1 MHIEH
6 SYIYNISCLLTHSL
20 ILFLSSLSWNVLYVI
35 CMQLHAVFG
44 DTTNTQQ
51 CSKTRVNKITKT
63 STLTTIW
70 CKNKLKLFSSTVN
83 LSAQRKSV
91 HRQEQ
96 NPQLPGKYFI
106 DNHRA
111 PKKTSPNLPARRDI
125 WSHDIGPSQWI
136 HTLYFFTCTT
146 ITKPRASVYE
156 QLRFGPG
163 KIPFRRSRIWRA
175 FPLSEYTYGLW
186 DGPGV
191 WRLFHR
197 CHMGRVSRLCVSSR
211 GSGGCRTWRNGDHRI
226 YRCTPSFAFCVSF
239 LFALMWIH
247 ILVDV

>member
-35 CMQLHAVFG
+35 CMQPHAVFV
-44 DTTNTQQ
+44 DTTHTQQ

-111 PKKTSPNLPARRDI
+111 PKKKTVRIFPRGGISDHMTLDLPN
-125 WSHDIGPSQWI
+125 GF

-146 ITKPRASVYE
+146 ITKPAETKDVLIKCVVKTITKCYHFQYSIYM
-156 QLRFGPG
+156 QINFQ
-163 KIPFRRSRIWRA
+163 IPR
-175 FPLSEYTYGLW
+175 
-186 DGPGV
+186 
-191 WRLFHR
+191 
-197 CHMGRVSRLCVSSR
+197 
-211 GSGGCRTWRNGDHRI
+211 
-226 YRCTPSFAFCVSF
+226 
-239 LFALMWIH
+239 
-247 ILVDV
+247 